1 MVDMEL
7 PIKIRDEVEEY
18 CKKKGI
24 NGEKK
29 NEIIDKVKHFYLRAM
44 YDPEEAMGVV
54 SAQSLSEPATQMTMR
69 TYHFA
74 GTAGIQVTLGLP
86 RLAEIFDAKK
96 EPETPSMTIYLEPKQ
111 NTEVNAIEIA
121 KKIKEVKL
129 RDFILSDII
138 DLINLT
144 ISCHMDVEKM
154 KRFDLDPK
162 NLAKHVKIKNIDVEV
177 KGKDLVITSKKS
189 DNVNLHK
196 LKFKLLE
203 SHIKGVKNISHVI
216 VSKEERSDE
225 WIISTLGSNLHKVL
239 SIEGVDTTRT
249 TCNNPFEI
257 YDVFGVEAARNSI
270 ISEAVGTIEEQG
282 LGVDIRYVSILADL
296 MTSNGRIMGIGRY
309 GIAGNKDSVLA
320 RMAFEET
327 KKHIIAAAIEG
338 MRDPLKGHVEN
349 IIMNQVIPMGTGA
362 FTLVGRMPEIK
373 AEEKEGEAEE
383 AGPSKESKEAEPK
396 KEKKSKAKKAPA
408 KKAPAKAAKKA
419 AKKK

>member
-1 MVDMEL
+1 MTDL
-7 PIKIRDEVEEY
+7 PLKIREEIDEY

-24 NGEKK
+24 EGEKK
-29 NEIIDKVKHFYLRAM
+29 HLIVEKVKHFYRM
-44 YDPEEAMGVV
+44 SIYDPEEAVGVV

-96 EPETPSMTIYLEPKQ
+96 EPETPSMTIYLTPEHGSEAK
-111 NTEVNAIEIA
+111 AIEIA

-129 RDFILSDII
+129 KDFILSNVI

-144 ISCHMDVEKM
+144 IACQMDVEKL
-154 KRFDLDPK
+154 KRFDVEMKDLP
-162 NLAKHVKIKNIDVEV
+162 KHVKLKNIDVEA
-177 KGKDLVITSKKS
+177 KGKELIIMPKKAE
-189 DNVNLHK
+189 NVNLHK
-196 LKFKLLE
+196 LKYKLLE
-203 SHIKGVKNISHVI
+203 THIKGVKNISHVI
-216 VSKEERSDE
+216 VSKDEGDE
-225 WIISTLGSNLHKVL
+225 WVISTLGSNLHKVL
-239 SIEGVDTTRT
+239 AIEGVDTTRT

-270 ISEAVGTIEEQG
+270 IKEAVGTIEEQG
-282 LGVDIRYVSILADL
+282 LGVDIRYVSMLADL
-296 MTSNGRIMGIGRY
+296 MTSGGRIMGIGRY

-362 FTLVGRMPEIK
+362 FTLVGRMPDVVVEQPSDDEARAETKEEK
-373 AEEKEGEAEE
+373 AEKPVKKKAEKEEKPAK
-383 AGPSKESKEAEPK
+383 A
-396 KEKKSKAKKAPA
+396 KEKKKA
-408 KKAPAKAAKKA
+408 A
-419 AKKK
+419 AKKKK

>member
-1 MVDMEL
+1 MMTDL
-7 PIKIRDEVEEY
+7 PLKIREEIDDY

-24 NGEKK
+24 EGEKK
-29 NEIIDKVKHFYLRAM
+29 HEIVEKVKHFYRMSM
-44 YDPEEAMGVV
+44 YDPEEAVGVV

-96 EPETPSMTIYLEPKQ
+96 EPETPSMTIYLDQEHGSETK
-111 NTEVNAIEIA
+111 AIEIA

-129 RDFILSDII
+129 KDFVLSNII

-144 ISCHMDVEKM
+144 IACQMDVEKL
-154 KRFDLDPK
+154 KRFDVDMKDLP
-162 NLAKHVKIKNIDVEV
+162 KHVKIKNIDVES
-177 KGKDLVITSKKS
+177 KGKELIIMPKKS
-189 DNVNLHK
+189 ENVNLHK
-196 LKFKLLE
+196 LKYKLLE
-203 SHIKGVKNISHVI
+203 THIKGVKNISHVI
-216 VSKEERSDE
+216 VSKEEGDE
-225 WIISTLGSNLHKVL
+225 WVISTLGSNLHKVL
-239 SIEGVDTTRT
+239 AIEGVDTTRT

-270 ISEAVGTIEEQG
+270 IKEAVGTIEEQG
-282 LGVDIRYVSILADL
+282 LGVDIRYVSMLADL
-296 MTSNGRIMGIGRY
+296 MTAGGRIMGIGRY

-362 FTLVGRMPEIK
+362 FTLVGRMPEVNVEQPGDEDEETK
-373 AEEKEGEAEE
+373 AEKKKEEKAEKPVKKKAEKEEKPAK
-383 AGPSKESKEAEPK
+383 A
-396 KEKKSKAKKAPA
+396 KEKK
-408 KKAPAKAAKKA
+408 KAAPR
-419 AKKK
+419 KKK